1 MSDVACA
8 APPPIISMFEPG
20 RSWFRDTTTFAVS
33 LEHTA
38 RMSTLHESILKKVT
52 RNRRVFNL
60 TLRLDLLAKDAE
72 ELADLRLNNE
82 EV

>member
-1 MSDVACA
+1 
-8 APPPIISMFEPG
+8 
-20 RSWFRDTTTFAVS
+20 
-33 LEHTA
+33 
-38 RMSTLHESILKKVT
+38 MSTLHESILKKVT